1 MSQFVHFMIISQTLS
16 CTLILFTIFFFGVSF
31 KMIGNYGQMTNSQP
45 SGRLI

>member
-1 MSQFVHFMIISQTLS
+1 MSQFVHFMIISQILY
-16 CTLILFTIFFFGVSF
+16 CTLILFTIFVRKISF